1 MPHGEPTEDPS
12 AQEDAAARQQQVG
25 PVRQPE
31 ATEDP
36 SAQEDAAAPD
46 PAVSATVEPRPA
58 PTHRRLSAAGEVV
71 LCSGFPTQLT
81 LVLLLGMLGAGPT
94 DGSGEL
100 SLTYVVTLSL
110 IDAAVVLS
118 LVWLLM
124 RAHGEHPLATM
135 LGRRPV
141 GSELL
146 LGLALVPAAL
156 LIVAAAFAVMSRV
169 APELRNVPENPLE
182 ALISSPAA
190 AMTFAAVAVVAG
202 GLREEVQRAFILHRF
217 EQHLGGAA
225 IGLVVFSVAFGLGHL
240 VQGRDAAVITGLL
253 GALWGV
259 LYLSRRSIAAPF
271 ACHAGFNATEVFIA
285 YVGSSG

>member
-1 MPHGEPTEDPS
+1 MLSERSSGIPPAGIDAADRDPDDIAGEPRTAPPPVDRSLPESPEPPPGAD
-12 AQEDAAARQQQVG
+12 G
-25 PVRQPE
+25 PRSP
-31 ATEDP
+31 
-36 SAQEDAAAPD
+36 
-46 PAVSATVEPRPA
+46 PAFST
-58 PTHRRLSAAGEVV
+58 RLRAAGEVV

-81 LVLLLGMLGAGPT
+81 LVVLLGLLGAGPT
-94 DGSGEL
+94 DGTGEL

-110 IDAAVVLS
+110 IDAAVILS

-135 LGRRPV
+135 LGRRPI
-141 GSELL
+141 GSEVL

-156 LIVAAAFAVMSRV
+156 LIVAAAFTVMSRI

-190 AMTFAAVAVVAG
+190 AMTFAAVTVVAG

-253 GALWGV
+253 GALWGL
-259 LYLSRRSIAAPF
+259 LYLARGSMVAPF

-285 YVGSSG
+285 YVGGGG

>member
-12 AQEDAAARQQQVG
+12 AQEDAAARQEQVG
-25 PVRQPE
+25 SVRQPE

>member
-1 MPHGEPTEDPS
+1 MPQGEPTEEPS
-12 AQEDAAARQQQVG
+12 AQV
-25 PVRQPE
+25 
-31 ATEDP
+31 
-36 SAQEDAAAPD
+36 DAAAPD
-46 PAVSATVEPRPA
+46 PAVPATVEPRPA
-58 PTHRRLSAAGEVV
+58 PTYHRRLAAAGEVV

-81 LVLLLGMLGAGPT
+81 LIVLLGLLGARPT
-94 DGSGEL
+94 DGAGEL

-110 IDAAVVLS
+110 IDAALILS

-135 LGRRPV
+135 LGRRRV
-141 GSELL
+141 GSEVL

-156 LIVAAAFAVMSRV
+156 LIVAAAFTVMSRI

-190 AMTFAAVAVVAG
+190 AMTFAAVTVVAG

-253 GALWGV
+253 GALWGL
-259 LYLSRRSIAAPF
+259 LYLARGSMVAPF

-285 YVGSSG
+285 YVGGGG